1 MPTYEYEC
9 KNCGHVF
16 EAFQSMKDEPL
27 SICPECGKDV
37 RRRINGGTG
46 VIFKGNGFYI
56 TDKPYGGQ
64 AASIG
69 SKRDKDGER
78 EKDGGEKTKPD
89 ASSAPSAPDA
99 SAPAGSTAPAA
110 GANAS
115 S

>member
-9 KNCGHVF
+9 KTCGHVF

-27 SICPECGKDV
+27 KVCPECGREL

-46 VIFKGNGFYI
+46 IIFKGNGFYI

-69 SKRDKDGER
+69 PQKEQ
-78 EKDGGEKTKPD
+78 KPD
-89 ASSAPSAPDA
+89 SGAPASPAPDSAASSSATAPPAAAKPSA
-99 SAPAGSTAPAA
+99 
-110 GANAS
+110 
-115 S
+115 

>member
-9 KNCGHVF
+9 KSCGHVF
-16 EAFQSMKDEPL
+16 EAFQSMKDDPL
-27 SICPECGKDV
+27 SICPECGRDI

-69 SKRDKDGER
+69 SKREKDGER
-78 EKDGGEKTKPD
+78 EKDGGEKNKPD
-89 ASSAPSAPDA
+89 AAA
-99 SAPAGSTAPAA
+99 APAAPASSSTPAPAA
-110 GANAS
+110 GANTPS
-115 S
+115 